1 MSDQAYLRRLAEA
14 LFELGSERALVVRGR
29 DGMDELSTAAV
40 NDVVEVSGDGV
51 RAGTVDPAELGFV
64 APTDGEIAGGDPAH
78 NAEVLRSVLSGAGR
92 PRDLVLLNAAAG
104 DLAGRRRP
112 VAGGGPAAG
121 GREHRQRRRARPA
134 RGLRRGDPAARGR
147 RGGLMATFLES
158 VVERT
163 QADLKRR
170 KRALP
175 ASELERRLGPAR
187 RGRPFSEALIDEG
200 ISLIAEMKRASPSRG
215 PIRPGASVTE
225 IVRAYQEAGARAVSV
240 LTEPNHFGGSLDDL
254 WRRARRATS
263 PFSART
269 SWSTRYQLLEA
280 RAAGADAVL
289 LIVAALE
296 PDRLNALITG
306 ASDLGMDSL
315 VEVHDEREIETA
327 IDCGAEVLGINNRD
341 LHTLEIDL
349 GTTFRLLADVPA
361 GTVVVAESGITR
373 SQHVEELEEAGV
385 DAILV
390 GEALMRAEDPALAIR
405 KLLG

>member
-1 MSDQAYLRRLAEA
+1 
-14 LFELGSERALVVRGR
+14 
-29 DGMDELSTAAV
+29 
-40 NDVVEVSGDGV
+40 
-51 RAGTVDPAELGFV
+51 
-64 APTDGEIAGGDPAH
+64 
-78 NAEVLRSVLSGAGR
+78 
-92 PRDLVLLNAAAG
+92 
-104 DLAGRRRP
+104 
-112 VAGGGPAAG
+112 
-121 GREHRQRRRARPA
+121 
-134 RGLRRGDPAARGR
+134 
-147 RGGLMATFLES
+147 MATFLES

-163 QADLKRR
+163 QADLERR

-175 ASELERRLGPAR
+175 ASELERRLGPSR

-254 WRRARRATS
+254 VEARAACDLPLLRKD
-263 PFSART
+263 FLVDE
-269 SWSTRYQLLEA
+269 YQLLEA

-296 PDRLNALITG
+296 PDRLNALIGG

-341 LHTLEIDL
+341 LHSLEVDL
-349 GTTFRLLADVPA
+349 GTTFRLLPDVPA

-373 SQHVEELEEAGV
+373 PRHVEELEEAGV

-390 GEALMRAEDPALAIR
+390 GEALMRAEDPGRAIR
-405 KLLG
+405 ELLG